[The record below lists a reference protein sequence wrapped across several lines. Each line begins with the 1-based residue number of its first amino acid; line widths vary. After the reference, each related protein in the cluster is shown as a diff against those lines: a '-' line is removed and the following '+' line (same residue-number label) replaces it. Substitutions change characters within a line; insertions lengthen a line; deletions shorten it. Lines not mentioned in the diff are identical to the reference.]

1 MNEHDRYYSAT
12 LIITALLMV
21 VGSCFV
27 DSSKASQL
35 EVNLQIEANNF
46 NTSTYAKRSTSQTGP
61 LSTPLLRLLNHLAPL
76 RLLTEVVQVERSPL
90 SRILVQ
96 PSTKAVAL

>member
-1 MNEHDRYYSAT
+1 MRYIYLFFCLQYFGLSFTFEFDSMIEHDCYYSAT

-35 EVNLQIEANNF
+35 EVNLHIEAKQF
-46 NTSTYAKRSTSQTGP
+46 QYF
-61 LSTPLLRLLNHLAPL
+61 H
-76 RLLTEVVQVERSPL
+76 
-90 SRILVQ
+90 IC
-96 PSTKAVAL
+96 

>member
-1 MNEHDRYYSAT
+1 MRYINLFFCLQYFGLSFAFEFVICVLIENMNEHDRYYSAT

-35 EVNLQIEANNF
+35 EVNLQIEAKQF
-46 NTSTYAKRSTSQTGP
+46 QYF
-61 LSTPLLRLLNHLAPL
+61 H
-76 RLLTEVVQVERSPL
+76 
-90 SRILVQ
+90 IC
-96 PSTKAVAL
+96 